1 MTRTT
6 QRARQAGKANEQR
19 LAEVVHHVLDETSVE
34 AVVTKQHVAEL
45 TNEIVEALVAA
56 GAVIPDATEPTVGP
70 KGGAG
75 DSGASGRIIIEPGAI
90 VINNPDRAEQQAV
103 AAHLIRDHNRNV
115 SRYFR

>member
-1 MTRTT
+1 M
-6 QRARQAGKANEQR
+6 KANEQR
-19 LAEVVHHVLDETSVE
+19 VTEVVTRALDETE
-34 AVVTKQHVAEL
+34 IDHIVTKVNAQQL
-45 TNEIVEALVAA
+45 RDEIVAALLEA
-56 GAVIPDATEPTVGP
+56 GAVIPDTTEPTVGP

-90 VINNPDRAEQQAV
+90 VINDSTRAEQQAV

>member
-1 MTRTT
+1 MTSNR
-6 QRARQAGKANEQR
+6 QR
-19 LAEVVHHVLDETSVE
+19 LAEVVTSAIDETEVE
-34 AVVTKQHVAEL
+34 HIVTVVNAEQL
-45 TNEIVEALVAA
+45 RDEIVAALLEA

-90 VINNPDRAEQQAV
+90 VINDSTRAEQQAV